1 METLAITEEEEEL
14 EIQLDDSQA
23 NTDEPGFYLVGRFL
37 TDRPIRFHIMKSKMA
52 EFWQPVCGVAVKQ
65 AGTNLYVF
73 RFFHPRD
80 MEKVLKKGPWSFDG
94 YTLILGLLQQGQIPT
109 SVALNHVPFWV
120 QIHDVP
126 VGGMTTTTGKQLGNF
141 IGEFM
146 EYDEKNNSN
155 FLSTFMR
162 IRVLVDI
169 RKPLKRFKKIKTK
182 VGSHEVKFKYERLGS
197 LCYYCGILG
206 HNEDSCRNLFQ
217 SPNDDGVRMWNADLR
232 VKLNKNHISGSSSRW
247 LREDGAPTIAPATA
261 EGKTPVMVADNKKVT
276 EDSNKEHSSSALI
289 TNNSGKHISL
299 AEAFSNPAVL
309 FPLKPIITNKNENHI
324 IINGEESM
332 EEELDTTIKKRIR
345 GTTHITAINGGE
357 KNEGEID
364 NTLKKR
370 FNTIQESMMGACNGK
385 TNVEA
390 THEHALS
397 KEDITP
403 NESHVQARH
412 DPMDFAHSDAVPFL
426 RMGPGTQASQEK

>member
-1 METLAITEEEEEL
+1 METLAITEEEEL

-23 NTDEPGFYLVGRFL
+23 NTDELGFYLVGRFL

-94 YTLILGLLQQGQIPT
+94 YTLILGLLQQ
-109 SVALNHVPFWV
+109 
-120 QIHDVP
+120 
-126 VGGMTTTTGKQLGNF
+126 GKQLGNF

-261 EGKTPVMVADNKKVT
+261 EGKTLVMVADNKKVT

-390 THEHALS
+390 THELAYLS

-403 NESHVQARH
+403 NESHVQAK
-412 DPMDFAHSDAVPFL
+412 A
-426 RMGPGTQASQEK
+426 